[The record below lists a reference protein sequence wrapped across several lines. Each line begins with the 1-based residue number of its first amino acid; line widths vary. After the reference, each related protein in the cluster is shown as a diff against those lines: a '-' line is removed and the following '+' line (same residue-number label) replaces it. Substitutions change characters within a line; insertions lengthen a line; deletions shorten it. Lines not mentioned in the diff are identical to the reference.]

1 MKKLSLG
8 AICLLLLNFA
18 AFTQTTR
25 TTRPR
30 VAPTPTP
37 QIQSPQTVEPTLRN
51 GTTTTTDRRPPVL
64 SGGTRQSTPQISPT
78 SPAGA
83 DDSDGVIRVETNLVT
98 MPVSVVDRDGRF
110 VSGLQAKDFQIF
122 ENGAQQKVEYFQSV
136 EQPFTVIL
144 MIDVSPSTQYQID
157 EIQNAAISFVD
168 QLRANDR
175 VEVISFD
182 DRVRIL
188 ARPTNDRRQLRYA
201 IQQAEFGDGT
211 SLYEAVDQVINRELK
226 AIQGRKAVVLFTDG
240 VDTTSRR
247 ASFESTLADV
257 EETDALFYTI
267 RYNTQRD
274 NFGGGWGGGGG
285 MGGGRGDIGDILGI
299 IMGGGRFPQGGG
311 GRRRGGGGGM
321 GNRSDYETGRQ
332 YLETL
337 ALRSGGRTF
346 EADTLT
352 NLDSSF
358 AGIAEELRRQYS
370 LGYYPENPGQMG
382 ERKQI
387 KVRVM
392 RPNLVVKAKT
402 TYIVGQSAD
411 RLAGK

>member
-1 MKKLSLG
+1 MRKPLLG
-8 AICLLLLNFA
+8 AFCLTLLSFA
-18 AFTQTTR
+18 VHAQSV
-25 TTRPR
+25 RPR

-37 QIQSPQTVEPTLRN
+37 QVQSQPVEPTLRN
-51 GTTTTTDRRPPVL
+51 GAPAAPDRRPPTL
-64 SGGTRQSTPQISPT
+64 SGGVRTQSPQTLSTP
-78 SPAGA
+78 PAG

-122 ENGAQQKVEYFQSV
+122 ENGVQQKVEYFQSV

-144 MIDVSPSTQYQID
+144 MIDVSPSTQYRID

-168 QLRANDR
+168 QLRTNDR

-182 DRVRIL
+182 DRVHIL

-201 IQQAEFGDGT
+201 IQQAQFGDGT
-211 SLYEAVDQVINRELK
+211 SLYEAVDQVLNRELT

-247 ASFESTLADV
+247 ASFDSTLADV
-257 EETDALFYTI
+257 EESDALFYTI

-274 NFGGGWGGGGG
+274 GFGGGGGWGGP
-285 MGGGRGDIGDILGI
+285 GGGRGDIDDLLGMILG
-299 IMGGGRFPQGGG
+299 GGGRRFPGGGGG
-311 GRRRGGGGGM
+311 GRRRGGGGM
-321 GNRSDYETGRQ
+321 SSNEYEVGRQ

-337 ALRSGGRTF
+337 SQRSGGRGF
-346 EADTLT
+346 EADTLM
-352 NLDSSF
+352 NLDTAF

-392 RPNLVVKAKT
+392 RPNLIVKAKT
-402 TYIVGQSAD
+402 TYIVGQNAD
-411 RLAGK
+411 RFAGK